1 MTKPIKK
8 WPQIWFFNAL
18 SSGRFSHRNPYA
30 CSQLSG
36 STRNE
41 CCRRESGIWQRPEKV
56 LRADSNLES
65 SVPPFFNFPM
75 RIHGHDHDMIEGL
88 AFRFKFRILSSS
100 ILLYGYVVV
109 IECFAYRFMGRFF
122 IYSIFQLFISSIL
135 QCQFLFG
142 IVDFAHRLNS
152 QTF

>member
-1 MTKPIKK
+1 M
-8 WPQIWFFNAL
+8 NAV
-18 SSGRFSHRNPYA
+18 GER
-30 CSQLSG
+30 
-36 STRNE
+36 E
-41 CCRRESGIWQRPEKV
+41 RESGIWQRPEKV

-75 RIHGHDHDMIEGL
+75 RIHGHDHDMIEGF
-88 AFRFKFRILSSS
+88 AFRFKFRIFSSS
-100 ILLYGYVVV
+100 ILLYGYVVM
-109 IECFAYRFMGRFF
+109 IECLAYRFMGRFF